1 VVQHETLGY
10 VDLGILVPHH
20 TVAHLKPTLL
30 TSSTH
35 FPAKVEPSIET
46 VTMSYSELSSCF
58 LSLMLVLA
66 FGRVGIGQE
75 KLRVDNETVAVVESP
90 WVEQKVG
97 TDADLRGLCVVDS
110 NVVWGSGTD
119 GTVVYSADAGKTWS
133 VRKVA
138 NEPGYDLRD
147 IEALD
152 EATAIVINS
161 GDPAHILRTTN
172 GGLRWKQVL
181 EYPKKGVFF
190 KSVSFWDDQRGIVM
204 GDPIDGSVL
213 LLRTQDGG
221 VSWKQLR
228 EEHRPNMEF
237 GETGFAA
244 SGTNMQTRGQ
254 SSVYI
259 GLGGGKSGQT
269 KNSSRMLVSS
279 DYCKTWTVGSL
290 PLKRGKTSG
299 IFSVHF
305 INDTDGVAVGGDYQ
319 KQDSTEDNYA
329 FTSNGGKTWATPSPR
344 VPPTGFRT
352 CVAQY
357 VSGKEIGLVAVG
369 PNGTDLSTDS
379 GHKWRRISD
388 KGFTVVRFSPD
399 GKYGW
404 AAGANGRIAKW
415 KMPKIVK
422 KSKSTAAK

>member
-1 VVQHETLGY
+1 MSLLKLSAYFIALLMVLGCCRA
-10 VDLGILVPHH
+10 G
-20 TVAHLKPTLL
+20 
-30 TSSTH
+30 
-35 FPAKVEPSIET
+35 F
-46 VTMSYSELSSCF
+46 
-58 LSLMLVLA
+58 
-66 FGRVGIGQE
+66 GQE

-90 WVEQKVG
+90 WVDQKVD

-110 NVVWGSGTD
+110 NVVWASGTD

-138 NEPGYDLRD
+138 NEPGYDFRD

-161 GDPAHILRTTN
+161 GHPARILRTTN

-181 EYPKKGVFF
+181 DYPKKEVFLN
-190 KSVSFWDDQRGIVM
+190 SISFWDDRRGIAM
-204 GDPIDGSVL
+204 SDPVDGSVL

-259 GLGGGKSGQT
+259 GLGGGQNGQT
-269 KNSSRMLVSS
+269 KNSSRMFIST

-290 PLKRGKTSG
+290 PLKRSETSG

-305 INDTDGVAVGGDYQ
+305 INDTEGVAVGGDYQ
-319 KQDSTEDNYA
+319 KQDSTESNYA
-329 FTSNGGKTWATPSPR
+329 FTSNGGETWATPDPR
-344 VPPTGFRT
+344 VPPSGFRS

-369 PNGTDLSTDS
+369 PNGTDLSTDL

-388 KGFTVVRFSPD
+388 KGFNVVRFSPD

-415 KMPKIVK
+415 KMPKVAKRDADKAK
-422 KSKSTAAK
+422 K